1 MKIVRLNEFG
11 KERFENILSTLAT
24 TSTDRNKNW
33 FPALL
38 KDYKSSKYLEWFFSI
53 DTESNEVAAFSTIQD
68 FGQNT
73 YRMLTRCYIFEK
85 YRRSMLPKLDTYNSP
100 GTFLIQDQLKFLNYT
115 YHSIF
120 ISLEH
125 IRRKRT
131 IANMSKKMSLNTS
144 LEWQVADGMFLTC
157 GNRDSM
163 NCWQNICY
171 SKNQPDLDKIT
182 YNEWTTKYG
191 KMPH

>member
-1 MKIVRLNEFG
+1 
-11 KERFENILSTLAT
+11 
-24 TSTDRNKNW
+24 
-33 FPALL
+33 
-38 KDYKSSKYLEWFFSI
+38 
-53 DTESNEVAAFSTIQD
+53 
-68 FGQNT
+68 
-73 YRMLTRCYIFEK
+73 MLTRCYVYEK
-85 YRRSMLPKLDTYNSP
+85 YRRPTLPKLDTYNSP

-115 YHSIF
+115 YDSIF

-131 IANMSKKMSLNTS
+131 IANMSKKISLNTN

-157 GNRDSM
+157 SNRDSM

-171 SKNQPDLDKIT
+171 SKNQPNLDKIT

-191 KMPH
+191 KMPY